1 MLAKLQARILELLG
15 HESTAAD
22 TDRADGI
29 QLATATLMAEVAQA
43 DGQFTDDE
51 RCALEALLT
60 SRFSLST
67 EDCATVVAS
76 GVASA
81 EHAVSLQ
88 GFTRSLHEALD
99 DQEKARIVGMLWQVA
114 AADGDIDAT
123 EDARIAQIGEL
134 LYVPRSIVLKLKAEA
149 EADIARVSS

>member
-1 MLAKLQARILELLG
+1 MLAKLQARVLELLG
-15 HESTAAD
+15 HQTTATAS
-22 TDRADGI
+22 DRDDGI

-43 DGQFTDDE
+43 DGQFTDDA
-51 RCALEALLT
+51 RQALESLLT
-60 SRFSLST
+60 TRFSLSPD
-67 EDCATVVAS
+67 DCATIVAS

-81 EHAVSLQ
+81 EQAVSLQ

-99 DQEKARIVGMLWQVA
+99 DQEKSKIVGMLWQVA
-114 AADGDIDAT
+114 AADGDIDAN

-149 EADIARVSS
+149 GADIGRGSA